1 MDASLALLSILGA
14 LTVGAMS
21 PGPSFVLVARTSI
34 AVSRRAGLAAALGM
48 GVGGVAFATLALLGL
63 HTLLT
68 QVGWLYLVLKLAGG
82 LYLLHLAVRIWRGAA
97 EPITVPGGADGEQ
110 QPAGVGRSFLFALAT
125 QLSNPKTA
133 IVYGSI
139 FAALLPAA
147 PPVWV
152 MLTLPPAV
160 FLIEAGWYTIVAIAF
175 SAGRPRAAYLR
186 SKAWIDR
193 LAASVI
199 GALGVRLAFEAARP
213 G

>member
-1 MDASLALLSILGA
+1 MDASVALLSILGA
-14 LTVGAMS
+14 LAIGAMS

-48 GVGGVAFATLALLGL
+48 GVGGVAFAALALLGL
-63 HTLLT
+63 HALLT
-68 QVGWLYLVLKLAGG
+68 QVGWLYLGLKVAGG
-82 LYLLHLAVRIWRGAA
+82 LYLIHLAVRIWRSAG
-97 EPITVPGGADGEQ
+97 EPIHVAEGPVDATGATR
-110 QPAGVGRSFLFALAT
+110 AFWFALAT

-147 PPVWV
+147 PPAWV
-152 MLTLPPAV
+152 LLTLPPAV
-160 FLIEAGWYTIVAIAF
+160 FLIEAGWYAIVAVAF

-186 SKAWIDR
+186 SKGWIDR
-193 LAASVI
+193 IAASVI
-199 GALGVRLAFEAARP
+199 GALGLRLAFEAARP

>member
-1 MDASLALLSILGA
+1 MDASVIALLSILGA

-34 AVSRRAGLAAALGM
+34 AVSRRAGMAAALGM
-48 GVGGVAFATLALLGL
+48 GVGGMTFAALALLGL

-68 QVGWLYLVLKLAGG
+68 QVGWLYLALKVAGG
-82 LYLLHLAVRIWRGAA
+82 LYLIHLAVRIWRGAA
-97 EPITVPGGADGEQ
+97 EPIRVPDGTGEE
-110 QPAGVGRSFLFALAT
+110 AGLGRSFWFALAT

-139 FAALLPAA
+139 FAALLPSA
-147 PPVWV
+147 PPAWV
-152 MLTLPPAV
+152 LLALPPAV
-160 FLIEAGWYTIVAIAF
+160 FLIEAGWYTIVAVAF

-193 LAASVI
+193 VAASVI
-199 GALGVRLAFEAARP
+199 GALGLRLAFEAARP